1 LESVENYLSSIRY
14 LSEKGLRQI
23 WRRLVKKTLND
34 LKKYGVRAETW
45 IKHSKE
51 SRKYSGNMGS
61 ENYGEERHDFERFSG
76 PVRMV

>member
-1 LESVENYLSSIRY
+1 
-14 LSEKGLRQI
+14 
-23 WRRLVKKTLND
+23 